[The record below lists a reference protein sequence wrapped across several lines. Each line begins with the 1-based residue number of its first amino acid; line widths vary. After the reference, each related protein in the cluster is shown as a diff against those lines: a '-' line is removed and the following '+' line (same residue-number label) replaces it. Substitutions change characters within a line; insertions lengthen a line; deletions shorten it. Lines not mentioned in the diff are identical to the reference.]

1 MNIDN
6 RSVVVSA
13 GSDKHDPLVPSTVE
27 VFGRNDLGGGYS
39 FESTITRVEW
49 RDTSAGRKIKV
60 WVIDRPETVKRNQ
73 RRSAFRLDMSLPA
86 TIAWEKDDTAFVF
99 TATVVDMS
107 FTGCRLHIDPDAPG
121 QDGTESDRLEAFL
134 SATSHALSFAPPDDF
149 ACSERAREQKR
160 QQEKGRNGEKEI
172 AEPDWGT
179 YRDISVEIVLTGTK
193 KRGRRGPIYVVGV
206 KFEESPAINRLI
218 RFLERQ
224 LLQFAR

>member
-1 MNIDN
+1 METRRTPITWSSMNIDN

-86 TIAWEKDDTAFVF
+86 TVAWRKDDETYRFA
-99 TATVVDMS
+99 ATIVDMS
-107 FTGCRLHIDPDAPG
+107 FTGCRLHIDPEARG
-121 QDGTESDRLEAFL
+121 QEATGSDRMEAFL
-134 SATSHALSFAPPDDF
+134 SAESQALSFAAPEDF
-149 ACSERAREQKR
+149 VRSEQTREQKR
-160 QQEKGRNGEKEI
+160 QQENPGTVTKRSPNPTGRPTRTSPLRSSWQVRRNVDAG
-172 AEPDWGT
+172 DRYT
-179 YRDISVEIVLTGTK
+179 SSV
-193 KRGRRGPIYVVGV
+193 
-206 KFEESPAINRLI
+206 
-218 RFLERQ
+218 
-224 LLQFAR
+224 